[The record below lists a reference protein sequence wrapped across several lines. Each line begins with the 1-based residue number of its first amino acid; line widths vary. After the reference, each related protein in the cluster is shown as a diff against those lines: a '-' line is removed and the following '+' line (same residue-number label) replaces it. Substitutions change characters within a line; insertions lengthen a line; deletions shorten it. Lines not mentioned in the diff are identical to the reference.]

1 MCRDN
6 RSAGSYTPV
15 SVNNTSTA
23 FARALVVDDEKN
35 IRTTLSLYL
44 ESLGCKVTAVST
56 EDAALSASTQ
66 DTFDLAFV
74 DLRLQA
80 TSGLDLIPKLLH
92 DNPSMAIIVVTAYAT
107 IETAVEAIRRG
118 AVDYLPKPFSP
129 AQIKH
134 LVSRLQEAATIR
146 SKIVTLESA
155 LESAVPNTEL
165 ETNSPKMRTALEHLW
180 KAAESESSVLLRG
193 ESGTGKNVVALAL
206 HARSPRAERP
216 FVTVNVGTLS
226 DELLLSELFGHARG
240 AFTGAV
246 RDNAGRVESANG
258 GTLFLDEIGELS
270 SIAQTRLL
278 RFLQD
283 KQFERLGESRVRHA
297 NVRVVAATNRN
308 LEASVKEGRFREDLF
323 YRLSIIDVS
332 LPPLRERRE
341 DVLPLCRNFLTF
353 FARSMRRPTPTL
365 SEQASALVTGYDWPG
380 NVRELRNTIE
390 RALVFSAAQI
400 ITPEV
405 FPDRMQSSP
414 TQRPEVGGI
423 FTMDQ
428 IEREH
433 MQRIM
438 ARSPTQEEA
447 AKILGIDA
455 TTLWRKKK
463 RFEGQEV

>member
-1 MCRDN
+1 M
-6 RSAGSYTPV
+6 
-15 SVNNTSTA
+15 TSETRP

-44 ESLGCKVTAVST
+44 ESLGCKVATVAT
-56 EDAALSASTQ
+56 EDAALSASAQ
-66 DTFDLAFV
+66 DTFELAFV

-92 DNPSMAIIVVTAYAT
+92 NNPTMAIIVVTAYAT
-107 IETAVEAIRRG
+107 LETAVEAIRRG
-118 AVDYLPKPFSP
+118 AVDYLAKPFTP

-134 LVSRLQEAATIR
+134 LVSRLAETAMIK
-146 SKIVTLESA
+146 SKIVTLQSA
-155 LESAVPNTEL
+155 LETAAPYAEL
-165 ETNSPKMRTALEHLW
+165 ETSSPKMRSALEHLW
-180 KAAESESSVLLRG
+180 RAAESESAVLLRG

-206 HARSPRAERP
+206 HARSARASRP

-226 DELLLSELFGHARG
+226 DELLLSELYGHARG

-246 RDNAGRVESANG
+246 RDNAGRVELANG

-278 RFLQD
+278 RFLQE
-283 KQFERLGESRVRHA
+283 KQFERLGEARTRHA
-297 NVRVVAATNRN
+297 DVRIVAATNRN
-308 LEASVKEGRFREDLF
+308 LEILVKDGKFREDLF
-323 YRLSIIDVS
+323 YRLSVVDVA

-341 DVLPLCRNFLTF
+341 DILSLCRHFLSF
-353 FARSMRRPTPTL
+353 FAHSMRRPIPRL
-365 SEQASALVTGYDWPG
+365 SSEAEVLVTNYAWPG
-380 NVRELRNTIE
+380 NVRELRNALE

-400 ITPEV
+400 ITPEA
-405 FPDRMQSSP
+405 FPDRMQALP
-414 TQRPEVGGI
+414 MHRPEVGGA
-423 FTMDQ
+423 FTLDQ

-433 MQRIM
+433 IQRILT
-438 ARSPTQEEA
+438 RSTTQEDA

-463 RFEGQEV
+463 KFEAGEGPA